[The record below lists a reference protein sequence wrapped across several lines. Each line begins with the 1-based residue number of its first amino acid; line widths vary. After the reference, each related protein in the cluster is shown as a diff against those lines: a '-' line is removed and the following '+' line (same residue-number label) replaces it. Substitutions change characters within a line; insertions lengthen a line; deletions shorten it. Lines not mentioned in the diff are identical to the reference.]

1 MVGVS
6 RGLRCPAPQCSS
18 KVDHE
23 LVRSVVSEELWLI
36 YEKGLLGKCIL
47 YNEYTARPLNSVL

>member
-1 MVGVS
+1 VLLVVGVS

-47 YNEYTARPLNSVL
+47 YIETK